1 MFEIMCV
8 ARYGAAS
15 GVMPELVGKNVDNSS
30 PLLLQENDLLG
41 IVGWIMMELSQKSDI
56 KITWHDEGD
65 DE

>member
-15 GVMPELVGKNVDNSS
+15 GVSNSLIGKNVENSS

-41 IVGWIMMELSQKSDI
+41 IVGWIMMELAQKNDI